1 MLLYQS
7 CGAISGPES
16 FHSGTLHVSIRHH
29 EDGAMNQN
37 NSKILIVD
45 DDAEVL
51 LAAELVLKRR
61 FATVVTA
68 CTPASIEMLLSQH
81 AFDVIL
87 LDMNFTAGATSGD
100 EGIHWLKTSQRLAPD
115 AKVVLM
121 TAYGGVD
128 EAVRAMREGATDFV
142 VKPWDN
148 ARLVATVSAAAQLA
162 RADSEI
168 RQLRGRARTL
178 NELGAASDYILGDG
192 MRQVLADVDKVART
206 DANVLITGENGT
218 GKELVARAIHQRSLR
233 HAAPFVGVDLG
244 AITESLFES
253 ELFGHKKG
261 AFTDAR
267 EDRAGRF
274 EAAAGGTLFLDEI
287 GNLSL
292 PMQAKLLGALATMTV
307 TRVGTDKPVAVDARV
322 LCATNLTAGQL
333 RDPERFRPDL
343 LYRINTIEIHIP
355 PLRERPAD
363 IALLVTHFARHY
375 ARKYGR
381 PELTIPT
388 DVMARLTQ
396 YRWPGNVRELKHA
409 VERSVIMSENGSFPL
424 AGIVLAPA
432 AAAPRTADAMPVL
445 NLDELEKQA
454 ILQAISR
461 YQGNLTRA
469 AQALG
474 LGRTTLYRKMA
485 RHGLE

>member
-1 MLLYQS
+1 M
-7 CGAISGPES
+7 
-16 FHSGTLHVSIRHH
+16 FHSGTNRTQHMTL
-29 EDGAMNQN
+29 DTGQ
-37 NSKILIVD
+37 ILIVD

-68 CTPASIEMLLSQH
+68 CTPASIEMLLVRQS
-81 AFDVIL
+81 FDVIL
-87 LDMNFTAGATSGD
+87 LDMNFTAGATSGE
-100 EGIHWLKTSQRLAPD
+100 EGIHWLKVAHRLAPD

-128 EAVRAMREGATDFV
+128 EAVHAMRAGAADFV

-148 ARLVATVSAAAQLA
+148 AKLVATVSAVVQLS
-162 RADSEI
+162 RADREV
-168 RQLRGRARTL
+168 RQLRGRQRAL
-178 NELGAASDYILGDG
+178 SDVQWRDTDHIVGDAQG
-192 MRQVLADVDKVART
+192 MRQVVADIEKVART

-218 GKELVARAIHQRSLR
+218 GKELVARAIHRHSLR
-233 HAAPFVGVDLG
+233 AGQAFVGVDLG

-253 ELFGHKKG
+253 ELFGHRKG

-274 EAAAGGTLFLDEI
+274 EAASGGTLFLDEI

-292 PMQAKLLGALATMTV
+292 GMQAKLLGALETMTV
-307 TRVGTDKPVAVDARV
+307 TRVGSDRPVRVDARV
-322 LCATNLTAGQL
+322 ICATNLSAEQL
-333 RDPERFRPDL
+333 LDRERFRQDL
-343 LYRINTIEIHIP
+343 LYRINTIEIRIP
-355 PLRERPAD
+355 PLRERPED
-363 IALLVTHFARHY
+363 IPLLVSHYAQHY

-381 PELTIPT
+381 LEMTI
-388 DVMARLTQ
+388 DAQVLARLQQ

-409 VERSVIMSENGSFPL
+409 VERAVIMSESGSFPL
-424 AGIVLAPA
+424 DGIVLPAAAAPA
-432 AAAPRTADAMPVL
+432 AAAAQTL

-454 ILQAISR
+454 IRRALKQFH
-461 YQGNLTRA
+461 GNLTRA